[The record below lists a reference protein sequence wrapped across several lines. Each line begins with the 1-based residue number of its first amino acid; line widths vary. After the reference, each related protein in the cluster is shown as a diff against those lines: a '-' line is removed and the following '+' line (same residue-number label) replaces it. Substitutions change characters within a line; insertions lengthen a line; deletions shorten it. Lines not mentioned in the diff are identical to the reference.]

1 MKITNLKQINNNF
14 YELILDNKN
23 KYKIHEEIVLK
34 YKLLL
39 NNEIKEE
46 KLIELEKENEFYIVL
61 DDIYKYLAKYSKTE
75 YEIKKYISTKTKE
88 VDKIYENIKHLIDD
102 ESYARNYC
110 LEKISFSNDGPEKIR
125 QSLKYKH
132 VSSSYIEDA
141 LEEFNEKKQIEKIKK
156 IIDYRLKINKKS
168 LILFKKDTLAYL
180 YNLGY
185 KINIINKVLNNISF
199 DDSELKRKEL
209 EKLKEKYDDQYIIK
223 RKLYEKGFR

>member
-1 MKITNLKQINNNF
+1 MRIINLKQINNNF

-75 YEIKKYISTKTKE
+75 YEIKKYISTKTTD
-88 VDKIYENIKHLIDD
+88 VDKVYEHIKHLIDD
-102 ESYARNYC
+102 EAYSKNYC

-125 QSLKYKH
+125 QALKYKH
-132 VSSSYIEDA
+132 ISSNFIEDA
-141 LEEFNEKKQIEKIKK
+141 LVGFDVDKQLEKIKK
-156 IIDYRLKINKKS
+156 IIDYRLRINKKS
-168 LILFKKDTLAYL
+168 LIAFKKDCFEYL

-185 KINIINKVLNNISF
+185 KSKEINLILNTVYF
-199 DDSELKRKEL
+199 DDSELKAKEL

>member
-102 ESYARNYC
+102 ENYARNYC
-110 LEKISFSNDGPEKIR
+110 LEKISFSNDGPNKIK

-132 VSSSYIEDA
+132 VDSNYIEEA
-141 LEEFNEKKQIEKIKK
+141 LDNFSEKIELEKIEKIVN
-156 IIDYRLKINKKS
+156 YRMKLNKKS
-168 LILFKKDTLAYL
+168 LLAFKKDSLAYL

-185 KINIINKVLNNISF
+185 NINKINKVLNNIVF
-199 DDSELKRKEL
+199 DDSELKRKEE
-209 EKLKEKYDDQYIIK
+209 EKLRRKYNDEYLIK